1 MIQYYVSAELGLEYY
16 DLIEKF
22 PSVALKH
29 SLVGCFLSFF
39 FFFLMCIVFKVFIE
53 FVITWL
59 LFFLF

>member
-39 FFFLMCIVFKVFIE
+39 FFFFDVYCF
-53 FVITWL
+53 
-59 LFFLF
+59 

>member
-39 FFFLMCIVFKVFIE
+39 FFFLCVLFLKS
-53 FVITWL
+53 L
-59 LFFLF
+59 LNLL